1 MGRARLLSSDHSLS
15 FVILWSALAVAMLF
29 LLHGCS
35 AISSG
40 SSHKSAHKSVNWQ
53 EDGTYLVNE
62 ENLDSV
68 IELIRDIYT
77 DDVIVSAAA
86 MPPEMITFYTRR
98 CKQEYGPTAL
108 YAAEIHR
115 ENESQ
120 FMCYK
125 MRPRTVP
132 GIKAMCE
139 VLGMRM
145 VKNSLDGWKF
155 SCVPTT

>member
-1 MGRARLLSSDHSLS
+1 MGRTRLLSPDGSLAS
-15 FVILWSALAVAMLF
+15 VICWSALAVAMLF
-29 LLHGCS
+29 LAPGCS
-35 AISSG
+35 AVSSG
-40 SSHKSAHKSVNWQ
+40 SSHESVPESVNWKP
-53 EDGTYLVNE
+53 DGTYLVDE

-68 IELIRDIYT
+68 IELLRDIYT
-77 DDVIVSAAA
+77 ESEVISSKD
-86 MPPEMITFYTRR
+86 MPDSMVGFYTHR

-115 ENESQ
+115 EDKAQ

-139 VLGMRM
+139 VLGMRY
-145 VKNSLDGWKF
+145 VKGSHDGWKF